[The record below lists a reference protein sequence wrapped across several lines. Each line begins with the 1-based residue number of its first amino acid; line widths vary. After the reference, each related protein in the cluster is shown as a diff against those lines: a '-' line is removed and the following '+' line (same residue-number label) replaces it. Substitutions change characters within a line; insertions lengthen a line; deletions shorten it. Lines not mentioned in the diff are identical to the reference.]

1 MDLNGQFHN
10 TAGGRARAPA
20 RAEGRRVSA

>member
-1 MDLNGQFHN
+1 MDLNGRFHN

-20 RAEGRRVSA
+20 RAEGRRASA